1 MKITVFGSSHGNP
14 EKGRFQTSVLLE
26 CSGRNY
32 LIDAAEPVNAMLVN
46 RSLRAA
52 QVSAV
57 FITHMHIDHTGG
69 LPSLLEQAG
78 KHRFMFPDIHLALYL
93 PDPEAPAALS
103 AWSKVNGGNWQ
114 KGASGFDMTENA
126 VYDDGIIRA
135 SFIPTRHL
143 EAGADGTA
151 RSYAVMVKAEGK
163 KVLFS
168 GDLAPDFMDFP
179 AEKARE
185 CDLIFCELTHFPLEK
200 ALPVLQTL
208 SPEKLVFYHLHTP
221 HQSEEGT
228 AKVLEKCSVLDYPVI
243 LAQDGE
249 ETEL

>member
-14 EKGRFQTSVLLE
+14 EKGRFQTSVLLQ
-26 CSGRNY
+26 SGGRNY
-32 LIDAAEPVNAMLVN
+32 LIDAAEPANAMLVQ
-46 RSLRAA
+46 RGLRAA

-78 KHRFMFPDIHLALYL
+78 KHRYMFPEINLALYL
-93 PDPEAPAALS
+93 PDPAAQAALS
-103 AWSKVNGGNWQ
+103 AWSQVNGGNWQ
-114 KGASGFDMTENA
+114 KGASGFDITENS
-126 VYDDGIIRA
+126 VYDDGVIRV

-143 EAGADGTA
+143 EYGENGTP
-151 RSYAVMVKAEGK
+151 RSYGVMVEAEGK

-179 AEKARE
+179 AKEAAI
-185 CDLIFCELTHFPLEK
+185 CDLVFCELTHYKLDD

-208 SPEKLVFYHLHTP
+208 SPDKLIFYHLHTP
-221 HQSEEGT
+221 HQSPEGE
-228 AKVLEKCSVLDYPVI
+228 AEVLDKCKVLNYPVI
-243 LAQDGE
+243 LAKDGE
-249 ETEL
+249 EIVL